1 MARREGGSGTVKRVR
16 PRTCVGCG
24 TESPKKGLVRIV
36 RNPEGRLFV
45 DATGRAPGRGA
56 YLCPDPKC
64 LQEARK
70 KKALSKCLKIEVPP
84 GFYDE
89 IATYLEELATREEEC

>member
-1 MARREGGSGTVKRVR
+1 M
-16 PRTCVGCG
+16 
-24 TESPKKGLVRIV
+24 
-36 RNPEGRLFV
+36 
-45 DATGRAPGRGA
+45 
-56 YLCPDPKC
+56 CPDPKC

-89 IATYLEELATREEEC
+89 IATYLEKLATREEGC